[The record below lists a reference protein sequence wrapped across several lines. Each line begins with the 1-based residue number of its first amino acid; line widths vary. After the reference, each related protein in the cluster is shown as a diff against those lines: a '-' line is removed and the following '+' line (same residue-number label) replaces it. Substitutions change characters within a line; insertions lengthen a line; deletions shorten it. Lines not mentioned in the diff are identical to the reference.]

1 MKTFSILLFLLQN
14 RQEFIA
20 EICQGVKINN
30 KIIGQLIVSFIL
42 LAIYGAIIGA
52 NHSWL
57 QAFSSGVKLPALYL
71 VTLLICLP
79 PLYFFNILS
88 GSRCSIGQYLAMVL
102 TGVSV
107 NSVLLFS
114 LAPITLFFGISLN
127 SYKFFQ
133 LFNVA
138 IFAIAG
144 LISVNY
150 VYQAMKF
157 FYEQESK
164 NQTANMNILRFWLA
178 LYAFVGSQLGWTLRP
193 FFGTPGKPFQ
203 LFRSEIESNFY
214 LHILHVL
221 GFPVK

>member
-1 MKTFSILLFLLQN
+1 MKTFSILLDLLQN
-14 RQEFIA
+14 RKEFIA
-20 EICQGVKINN
+20 EICQGVKITN
-30 KIIGQLIVSFIL
+30 KILGQLIVSFIL
-42 LAIYGAIIGA
+42 LAIYGVIIGS
-52 NHSWL
+52 NHSFL
-57 QAFSSGVKLPALYL
+57 QAFSSALKLPALYL
-71 VTLLICLP
+71 ITLLICLP

-88 GSRCSIGQYLAMVL
+88 GSRCSLSQYLAMLL

-107 NSVLLFS
+107 TSVILFS

-144 LISVNY
+144 LIGVNY
-150 VYQAMKF
+150 LYQAMKF
-157 FYEQESK
+157 FYEQESG
-164 NQTANMNILRFWLA
+164 NQAARMNILRFWLA

-193 FFGTPGKPFQ
+193 FFGTPGNPFQ

>member
-1 MKTFSILLFLLQN
+1 MKTFSILLDLLQN
-14 RQEFIA
+14 RKEFIE
-20 EICQGVKINN
+20 EICTGVRITN
-30 KIIGQLIVSFIL
+30 KILGQLIVSFIF

-52 NHSWL
+52 NHSIM
-57 QAFSSGVKLPALYL
+57 QAFSSAVKLPALYL
-71 VTLLICLP
+71 ITLLICLP

-88 GSRCSIGQYLAMVL
+88 GSKRGIGQYLALLL

-114 LAPITLFFGISLN
+114 LAPITLFFGISLK

-144 LISVNY
+144 LIGVNY

-157 FYEQESK
+157 SYERDAET
-164 NQTANMNILRFWLA
+164 QTARTNILRLWLA

-203 LFRSEIESNFY
+203 LFRSELESNFY